1 MSLHLAKALHK
12 ALRQL
17 REDLEADV
25 RDWTALSLSPASAA
39 HEATRAMLG
48 EDRLNEAVRQ
58 FARYPGHNLNV
69 LKILRRK
76 RVDFFDPLSGKVV
89 TATKSQVFRKYHFHF
104 FTGPSGPGFVMCI
117 GSRPQAIFYLTRKT
131 WIDIRNHN
139 DDHYA
144 VLRQCL
150 ATVARLNRTFYRYL
164 SEPAGVEVACIV
176 GDERPTH
183 FIRESLGGL
192 QDYVDKGEIT
202 AFWDAIDYLIVP
214 ADNSFILTDELFEVP
229 SHVKVIY
236 AGMNDLNQII
246 AAKNL
251 FTYRLMRS
259 GSYMTDNL
267 RERLTRYGD
276 EASPALNWPEVAKV
290 KDGDE
295 YRTAWFGV
303 EIEKGRL
310 KNQREVF
317 ASFLAVLRDR
327 FGDKVRLII
336 DGWSPS
342 PIFLTK
348 KDERIMAS
356 IRQFSREMMRETG
369 IQFDV
374 IEAFNMS
381 YRDKIKLAG
390 QIDFFVT
397 MHGSAAIVPS
407 LIRQK
412 PGITYHSA
420 WGMTIDHE
428 VWTPTLYRTPSRE
441 QPSKL
446 EVRHWAPFEVEIPA
460 FRETLNRLIDDHDMA
475 PKVVDERLI
484 AANG

>member
-1 MSLHLAKALHK
+1 MSLHLAKVLHK
-12 ALRQL
+12 ALRDL
-17 REDLEADV
+17 RKDLDADV
-25 RDWTALSLSPASAA
+25 RDWTALSLSPASEKHDATLAA
-39 HEATRAMLG
+39 LG
-48 EDRLNEAVRQ
+48 EEGCQEAIRQ

-76 RVDFFDPLSGKVV
+76 RVEFFDPLSGKAVV
-89 TATKSQVFRKYHFHF
+89 ATKSQVFRKYHFHF
-104 FTGPSGPGFVMCI
+104 FTGPSGPGFLMCI
-117 GSRPQAIFYLTRKT
+117 GSRPQAIFYLTPKT

-144 VLRQCL
+144 VLAQCL
-150 ATVARLNRTFYRYL
+150 ATVARLSRTFYRYL

-192 QDYVDKGEIT
+192 QDYVDKGQIA
-202 AFWDAIDYLIVP
+202 AFWDSIDYLIVP
-214 ADNSFILTDELFEVP
+214 ADNSFILTDELFAVP

-259 GSYMTDNL
+259 GSHMTDNL

-276 EASPALNWPEVAKV
+276 EASQALNWPEVAKI
-290 KDGDE
+290 KGGDD
-295 YRTAWFGV
+295 YRTVWFSV

-310 KNQREVF
+310 KNQKDVF
-317 ASFLAVLRDR
+317 AALLTTLKDR

-342 PIFLTK
+342 PIYLTK

-356 IRQFSREMMRETG
+356 IRHFSRDVMKETG

-374 IEAFNMS
+374 IEAFSMS

-390 QIDFFVT
+390 EIDFFVT

-428 VWTPTLYRTPSRE
+428 VWTPTLYRTPTRE
-441 QPSKL
+441 QTAQPA
-446 EVRHWAPFEVEIPA
+446 VRQWAPFEVEIPA
-460 FRETLNRLIDDHDMA
+460 FRATLNRLIDDYGLTPTAID
-475 PKVVDERLI
+475 PRLI

>member
-12 ALRQL
+12 ALRDL
-17 REDLEADV
+17 RVDLEEGA
-25 RDWTALSLSPASAA
+25 RDWTALSLSRASAN
-39 HEATRAMLG
+39 HEATLAMLG
-48 EDRLNEAVRQ
+48 KDRCSEAVRH
-58 FARYPGHNLNV
+58 FARLSGSNLNV
-69 LKILRRK
+69 LKILEKK
-76 RVDFFDPLSGKVV
+76 RLEFFDPLSGKAVI
-89 TATKSQVFRKYHFHF
+89 ATKSQLFRKYQFHF
-104 FTGPSGPGFVMCI
+104 FAGPTGPGFVMCI
-117 GSRPQAIFYLTRKT
+117 GSRPQTIFYLTRKT

-144 VLRQCL
+144 VLKQCM
-150 ATVARLNRTFYRYL
+150 ATVARLSRTFYRYL
-164 SEPAGVEVACIV
+164 SEPAGAQVACIV

-192 QDYVDKGEIT
+192 QDYMDKGQIA
-202 AFWDAIDYLIVP
+202 AFWNSIDYLIVP
-214 ADNSFILTDELFEVP
+214 GDNSFILTDEIFDVP
-229 SHVKVIY
+229 AHVKVIY

-259 GSYMTDNL
+259 GSHMSDNL
-267 RERLTRYGD
+267 RERLIRYGD
-276 EASPALNWPEVAKV
+276 ETSRSLDWPEVAKT
-290 KDGDE
+290 KAGE
-295 YRTAWFGV
+295 GYRTVWFAV

-310 KNQREVF
+310 KNQNDVF
-317 ASFLAVLRDR
+317 AALLTTLKDR
-327 FGDKVRLII
+327 LGDKVRLII

-342 PIFLTK
+342 PICLTK

-356 IRQFSREMMRETG
+356 IRQFSREVMKQSG

-374 IEAFNMS
+374 IEAFSMS
-381 YRDKIKLAG
+381 YKDKIKLSG
-390 QIDFFVT
+390 EIDFFVT

-428 VWTPTLYRTPSRE
+428 VWTPTLYRTPTRD
-441 QPSKL
+441 QTTQTAI
-446 EVRHWAPFEVEIPA
+446 RHWAPFEVDIPA
-460 FRETLNRLIDDHDMA
+460 FRATLNRLIDEHQLATVTDTG
-475 PKVVDERLI
+475 RI
-484 AANG
+484 AANT